1 MQSIAQTLMKGQL
14 SYSAGLT
21 QASAVLWGALE
32 LVACR
37 VVPSW
42 EDRPGLIPGVSL
54 LLKGARNE
62 PFLFR

>member
-1 MQSIAQTLMKGQL
+1 MQSFARTLMEGEL
-14 SYSAGLT
+14 SYGAGLT
-21 QASAVLWGALE
+21 QASAILPGALE

-54 LLKGARNE
+54 LLEGAMNE